1 MNCLDILEKI
11 GDYVDK
17 ELDPALCGEIERH
30 LEDCDPCVAFV
41 NTLKKTVELFNRA
54 KISENS
60 IPEPVSS
67 KLRGFLKENI
77 SNAGERP

>member
-17 ELDPALCGEIERH
+17 ELDPTLCVEIEKH

-77 SNAGERP
+77 STAGE